1 MTLIFLTMASGVR
14 GLDNDKG
21 RGLMR
26 FFKRKMSGKIN
37 AKDKKKC
44 NSNLYKICVKFTRS
58 FFPCVKNTPI
68 TSSTEKNHEART
80 EQIPLKSLAISV
92 SRRANNEKSV

>member
-1 MTLIFLTMASGVR
+1 M
-14 GLDNDKG
+14 
-21 RGLMR
+21 
-26 FFKRKMSGKIN
+26 
-37 AKDKKKC
+37 
-44 NSNLYKICVKFTRS
+44 CVKFTRS